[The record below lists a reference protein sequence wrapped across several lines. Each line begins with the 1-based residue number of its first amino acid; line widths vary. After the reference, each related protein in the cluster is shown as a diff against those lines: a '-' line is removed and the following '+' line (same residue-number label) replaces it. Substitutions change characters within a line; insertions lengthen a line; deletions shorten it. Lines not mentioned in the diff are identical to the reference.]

1 MYHDKLKIECQNGKG
16 MRIIESGRKCTNCTR
31 KNCFIN
37 NYCSEEWKSFLTEHK
52 TTYLVES
59 GEKIFSKGQHVKG
72 VYTVFSGF
80 IKVSDFDDKSE
91 RIVDLVTKEHILGY
105 RALGE
110 SVIVYSV
117 TAESLSESEIT
128 FFPADI
134 FRMAVESNKELARFI
149 INLLAMKLRRAEIR
163 YKNFQKMHARDK
175 LICSLNDIIDTFGL
189 KKKDETRLNF
199 SLSRKD
205 IAGLSATTY
214 ETVVRILGDLDK
226 QNYIQ
231 IDGKEIKILDR
242 EYFAENAK
250 KLMTL

>member
-1 MYHDKLKIECQNGKG
+1 MK
-16 MRIIESGRKCTNCTR
+16 IIESGRKCTNCSR

-37 NYCSEEWKSFLTEHK
+37 SYCSDEWKSFLTEHK
-52 TTYLVES
+52 TTYLVEP
-59 GEKIFSKGQHVKG
+59 GEKIFSKGEHAKG

-91 RIVDLVTKEHILGY
+91 RIVDLVTQEHILGY

-110 SVIVYSV
+110 SVNVYSV

-149 INLLAMKLRRAEIR
+149 INLLASKLRRSEIR
-163 YKNFQKMHARDK
+163 YKNFQKMHAKEK
-175 LICSLNDIIDTFGL
+175 LICSLHDIIETFGMD
-189 KKKDETRLNF
+189 KKDETRLNF

-205 IAGLSATTY
+205 IASLAATTY

-226 QNYIQ
+226 QKYIKLV
-231 IDGKEIKILDR
+231 GKEIRILDQA
-242 EYFAENAK
+242 YFADNAK